1 MLLLEASPC
10 LQPVTG
16 GPLSGQAG
24 VPIPCSLK
32 PPPLHLEAF
41 PSARGSGQ
49 KASALLMFS
58 SPRTWR
64 QALHGD
70 LGLTDSSPCR
80 PGAPLHAGPGRWHWL
95 LASAVE
101 TLLSASQQSVSSRS
115 FSLCPSTQ
123 VTGSLQETL
132 GTRTSSWQDTP
143 CSPQDLQSCQPCSR
157 ETDRTLSDSAHL
169 TSVCC

>member
-24 VPIPCSLK
+24 VPIPCSLT

-115 FSLCPSTQ
+115 FSVSFNTGDGQPPGDPGDQDIELAGHTVFPPGPSE
-123 VTGSLQETL
+123 LPALLE
-132 GTRTSSWQDTP
+132 R
-143 CSPQDLQSCQPCSR
+143 
-157 ETDRTLSDSAHL
+157 DRPNSQ
-169 TSVCC
+169 